1 VSDVHQQVHERRTG
15 LNPNATPYTGRSGP
29 RTTLNMRMG
38 ELTAVIL
45 EQLVVATVV
54 LLLIPVM
61 LVMVGVLRS
70 IPLAQ
75 WRVSLALL
83 CATALPVPS
92 FSQGTPEQRMAC
104 TPDVFRLCSVFI
116 PDADEITSCLRKRH
130 AELSDAC
137 KTVIE
142 AGMKQAPN
150 ASDRNRT
157 ARKKD

>member
-1 VSDVHQQVHERRTG
+1 
-15 LNPNATPYTGRSGP
+15 
-29 RTTLNMRMG
+29 
-38 ELTAVIL
+38 
-45 EQLVVATVV
+45 
-54 LLLIPVM
+54 
-61 LVMVGVLRS
+61 VGVLRS

-83 CATALPVPS
+83 CATASPVPS

-104 TPDVFRLCSVFI
+104 TPDVLRLCSVFI
-116 PDADEITSCLRKRH
+116 PDADEITTCLRKKH

-150 ASDRNRT
+150 VSDRNRT
-157 ARKKD
+157 AR

>member
-1 VSDVHQQVHERRTG
+1 
-15 LNPNATPYTGRSGP
+15 
-29 RTTLNMRMG
+29 MRMG

-92 FSQGTPEQRMAC
+92 SLIQIIRPSTPMSSDSAN
-104 TPDVFRLCSVFI
+104 FRNFR
-116 PDADEITSCLRKRH
+116 D
-130 AELSDAC
+130 
-137 KTVIE
+137 
-142 AGMKQAPN
+142 N
-150 ASDRNRT
+150 
-157 ARKKD
+157 